1 MAKGQG
7 QSFGNTLG
15 HIGEDRPGV
24 SDLLKVTQCQCS
36 RLRTGVLIYHVGA
49 ASCLPGLVGTMPTE
63 LTAVSLT
70 VSARH
75 THAAL
80 GGLVL
85 SARPMGPVPQGPA
98 LCLFIYPTDIY

>member
-15 HIGEDRPGV
+15 DMGEERPGV
-24 SDLLKVTQCQCS
+24 SDLLKVTRCQCS

-49 ASCLPGLVGTMPTE
+49 ASCLPGLVGAVPME

-70 VSARH
+70 VSAQH
-75 THAAL
+75 TRAAL

-85 SARPMGPVPQGPA
+85 SARPTGTVPQGPA
-98 LCLFIYPTDIY
+98 LCFFIYPTNI

>member
-7 QSFGNTLG
+7 QSLGNTLG
-15 HIGEDRPGV
+15 DIGEDRPGV
-24 SDLLKVTQCQCS
+24 SDMLKVGHT
-36 RLRTGVLIYHVGA
+36 VLMQQVEDRSPYLPRGGC
-49 ASCLPGLVGTMPTE
+49 SCLPGLVGAVPTE

-75 THAAL
+75 TRAAL

-85 SARPMGPVPQGPA
+85 SARPMGTVPQGPA
-98 LCLFIYPTDIY
+98 LCFFIYPTDI